1 MSYTEKDILKLLN
14 IQAKTLK
21 RIDILLK
28 DSLEEVVNQRQF
40 IVRLYREIKANHEE
54 EEQENVAVSDDEALP
69 TNVLLFPGEKS

>member
-40 IVRLYREIKANHEE
+40 IARLYREIKASHEE
-54 EEQENVAVSDDEALP
+54 EEQEKS
-69 TNVLLFPGEKS
+69 LLYAGPRRRNTSILCL